1 MSDCYADIPDE
12 VLDSTWKD
20 SDLARL
26 AMHIVSWE
34 KLAPLWGLT
43 EVEEEEIKR
52 DNPKYAAQ
60 KISALRQ
67 WKVKSQDAATY
78 RQLVRVFSRLGD
90 RGLVDKV
97 REIVL
102 TPEEVPASVLGD
114 ILSSY
119 QEFLRKNYV
128 QLPHPGM
135 LGNQWP
141 IMNSPSYVQLPL
153 SKLPKPQNTCM
164 EQLPT
169 SSALFLPTAM
179 LQDKF
184 SKRESDEPEV
194 QDVPLP
200 DLLKKYN
207 GGSILIKGLPGS
219 GKTTLTWHV
228 NQQWAMKEEFQ
239 HFFLFLSIPLR
250 STRVQK
256 ATCLADLIPHPDQE
270 HRKAIAQA
278 ISGRDGEGVCFW
290 FDGWDEM
297 PQEVQKE
304 SFIASFIQRDIQGPH
319 FRNPP
324 L

>member
-1 MSDCYADIPDE
+1 MVRQEVHTLGIGTGNARASRTSPGPILYQIAAAKNILLICLRTYCCYIDRRFLFIKSCVKMSDCYADIPDE

-141 IMNSPSYVQLPL
+141 IMNTPSYVQLPL
-153 SKLPKPQNTCM
+153 SKLPKP
-164 EQLPT
+164 P
-169 SSALFLPTAM
+169 
-179 LQDKF
+179 
-184 SKRESDEPEV
+184 
-194 QDVPLP
+194 
-200 DLLKKYN
+200 KYVHGTVAN
-207 GGSILIKGLPGS
+207 
-219 GKTTLTWHV
+219 
-228 NQQWAMKEEFQ
+228 
-239 HFFLFLSIPLR
+239 
-250 STRVQK
+250 
-256 ATCLADLIPHPDQE
+256 
-270 HRKAIAQA
+270 
-278 ISGRDGEGVCFW
+278 
-290 FDGWDEM
+290 
-297 PQEVQKE
+297 
-304 SFIASFIQRDIQGPH
+304 
-319 FRNPP
+319 
-324 L
+324 